1 MLSISLTVLPP
12 LSFYHNFSEV
22 PMIDKS
28 NGANLRSVQFHSLWK
43 SNKLEDRCHCIYI
56 TWPPKS
62 MSLYR
67 AQLHFC
73 VSLVGSLH
81 CVPWW
86 YFPHFSMF
94 LEPLIFPSSPLLSTG
109 NLVSNFKERMWAIIK
124 PSLKLC
130 QQCAIFQ
137 LWQYFLLSVI
147 NAATH
152 GLEHSYLSFHF
163 ILSLLISFHCSNIS
177 QLKKKKAY
185 VQTFFLP
192 RSPSTLTCI
201 SSAIQG

>member
-1 MLSISLTVLPP
+1 MSLTVLPP

-22 PMIDKS
+22 PMLDKS

-56 TWPPKS
+56 AWPPKS
-62 MSLYR
+62 MSLNR
-67 AQLHFC
+67 AQLHFY

-81 CVPWW
+81 CLPSW
-86 YFPHFSMF
+86 YFQHFSMF
-94 LEPLIFPSSPLLSTG
+94 LEPLIFPSPLLSTD

-124 PSLKLC
+124 KLC

-163 ILSLLISFHCSNIS
+163 ILSILISFHSSSIS
-177 QLKKKKAY
+177 Q
-185 VQTFFLP
+185 
-192 RSPSTLTCI
+192 
-201 SSAIQG
+201 